1 MRHPKPNPIHSLIAR
16 IINSRGSALPRAESL
31 PAQTHC
37 RHGAANRGALAAL
50 ARPDGHMSGS
60 GDRATGHSARPAYH
74 PDTRRLDSAPR
85 RAAEA
90 AQQGGGIISSEWRPA
105 PGQLRSDPWR
115 GDRLD
120 GPSKSTLVSH
130 LPSGGDSGRFRH
142 RAAGTLPSGAA
153 EGRQRQQP
161 TTANASRLGG
171 VLSGRGRSSPCQVHL
186 SRHMWRK
193 MRPCRSFCIVYAC
206 RAWYVCA
213 ICT

>member
-1 MRHPKPNPIHSLIAR
+1 MNG
-16 IINSRGSALPRAESL
+16 NLPTR
-31 PAQTHC
+31 THC

-50 ARPDGHMSGS
+50 VRPGGHESGS
-60 GDRATGHSARPAYH
+60 GDRATGHSARQAHYLGWV
-74 PDTRRLDSAPR
+74 RRVSAPR
-85 RAAEA
+85 RADEA
-90 AQQGGGIISSEWRPA
+90 AQQGGGTISSERRPA

-115 GDRLD
+115 GDRLNS
-120 GPSKSTLVSH
+120 PTQSPLVGH
-130 LPSGGDSGRFRH
+130 LPSGGVSERLRH

-171 VLSGRGRSSPCQVHL
+171 VLSGRGRRSPCQVHL